1 MGTEREKMGTHKE
14 PEEIPTQR
22 PHQIIEEVNKKIN
35 NIIKTNANYKKAFI
49 EVEKLIQ
56 KAVDPEKTKNMYE
69 SLDCL
74 YEALDICKKV
84 RKHET
89 KE

>member
-1 MGTEREKMGTHKE
+1 MGTHKE

-49 EVEKLIQ
+49 EVENLIQ
-56 KAVDPEKTKNMYE
+56 KSLDPDETSEMSD

-74 YEALDICKKV
+74 YKVLNICKKV
-84 RKHET
+84 RVSELLN
-89 KE
+89 

>member
-1 MGTEREKMGTHKE
+1 MGTHKE
-14 PEEIPTQR
+14 PEEIPTKR

-35 NIIKTNANYKKAFI
+35 NIIKNNANYKKAFI

-74 YEALDICKKV
+74 YDALDICKKV

-89 KE
+89 K

>member
-1 MGTEREKMGTHKE
+1 MGTHKE
-14 PEEIPTQR
+14 PEEIPTKR

-74 YEALDICKKV
+74 YDALDICKKV

-89 KE
+89 K

>member
-1 MGTEREKMGTHKE
+1 MGTHKE
-14 PEEIPTQR
+14 PEEIPTKR
-22 PHQIIEEVNKKIN
+22 PHQIIEEVNK
-35 NIIKTNANYKKAFI
+35 KTNANYKKAFI

-74 YEALDICKKV
+74 YDALDICKKV

-89 KE
+89 K

>member
-1 MGTEREKMGTHKE
+1 MGTHKE

-22 PHQIIEEVNKKIN
+22 PHQIIEEVNKK
-35 NIIKTNANYKKAFI
+35 TNANYKKAFI

-56 KAVDPEKTKNMYE
+56 KSLDPDETNEMSD

-74 YEALDICKKV
+74 YKALDICNKV
-84 RKHET
+84 RVSK
-89 KE
+89 

>member
-1 MGTEREKMGTHKE
+1 MRTHKE

-22 PHQIIEEVNKKIN
+22 PHQIIEEVNK
-35 NIIKTNANYKKAFI
+35 KTNANYKKAFI

-74 YEALDICKKV
+74 YDALDICKKV
-84 RKHET
+84 RVSK
-89 KE
+89 

>member
-1 MGTEREKMGTHKE
+1 MGTHKE
-14 PEEIPTQR
+14 PEEIPTRR
-22 PHQIIEEVNKKIN
+22 PHQIIEEVNKKN
-35 NIIKTNANYKKAFI
+35 NANYKKAFI